1 MSVGREMVYG
11 MCVCMCVCRHV
22 GLCIW
27 RSEVNVKYLPLLLA
41 ILFFEAEL
49 LTLLRAH
56 LFSHTG
62 TLLPAPN
69 SSMFLHA

>member
-1 MSVGREMVYG
+1 MYTNMSIGREMVWG
-11 MCVCMCVCRHV
+11 GHV
-22 GLCIW
+22 GLCMHIW
-27 RSEVNVKYLPLLLA
+27 RSEVNVKYLPLLFF